1 MFYVAKL
8 AEGLYVLHAFHE
20 KDATNRER
28 FFDSGRTAEDPIMAI
43 KITHGSG
50 NVFTD
55 LGVPPDEAAN
65 LQLRSDLIIKL
76 RKRLATLGTTQAEW
90 AAVLGVSQPRVSDL
104 LRAKIDRLSVDTL
117 ITLRGRT
124 GAEVRLTV
132 RNRTEAA

>member
-1 MFYVAKL
+1 
-8 AEGLYVLHAFHE
+8 
-20 KDATNRER
+20 
-28 FFDSGRTAEDPIMAI
+28 MAI
-43 KITHGSG
+43 KITRGSG

-55 LGVPPDEAAN
+55 LGFAPAEAAN

-104 LRAKIDRLSVDTL
+104 LRAKIDRFSVDTL
-117 ITLRGRT
+117 ITLLCRT

-132 RNRTEAA
+132 RNRTQAA

>member
-1 MFYVAKL
+1 
-8 AEGLYVLHAFHE
+8 
-20 KDATNRER
+20 
-28 FFDSGRTAEDPIMAI
+28 MAI

-76 RKRLATLGTTQAEW
+76 RKRLATLETTQAEW

-104 LRAKIDRLSVDTL
+104 LRAQIDRLSVDTL